1 MCFFKKKE
9 KIEKK
14 VEKLIKDTYDSFD
27 LFVLNIKQNYPDV
40 LKSSVY
46 DDIKLQR
53 HIFAQ
58 SEPRIYLDLI
68 YRDEKEVL
76 KEVQQDH
83 DSIEKYLLAKF
94 NNLDNINNNIQ
105 QNKKVWFKPG
115 DKLPF
120 FFVKKYTA
128 YPECEGELMYSP
140 NLTLNDDGTITG
152 IVYTTSQSS
161 SEKKVFNVE
170 NNIIEQMN
178 KNQFNKYLR
187 DRLAVMHF
195 ITEKESDDYIIYLT
209 NKFNTLTY
217 HA

>member
-27 LFVLNIKQNYPDV
+27 LFIFNIKQNYPDV

-53 HIFAQ
+53 YIFAQ

-68 YRDEKEVL
+68 YSDKKEVL
-76 KEVQQDH
+76 KNVQEDH
-83 DSIEKYLLAKF
+83 DRIENYLLTKF
-94 NNLDNINNNIQ
+94 NELDNINNNIQ
-105 QNKKVWFKPG
+105 QNKTVWFKPG
-115 DKLPF
+115 DNLPF
-120 FFVKKYTA
+120 FFVNKHTVC
-128 YPECEGELMYSP
+128 PESEGELMYSP
-140 NLTLNDDGTITG
+140 NLTLNNNVTITG
-152 IVYTTSQSS
+152 VVYTTSQSS
-161 SEKKVFNVE
+161 SEKRVFNVE

-178 KNQFNKYLR
+178 KNQFDEYLR
-187 DRLAVMHF
+187 NRLAVMHF
-195 ITEKESDDYIIYLT
+195 ITEKESDEYITYLT

-217 HA
+217 HD

>member
-27 LFVLNIKQNYPDV
+27 LFVLNIKQYYPDV

-58 SEPRIYLDLI
+58 SEPRIYFDLI

-83 DSIEKYLLAKF
+83 DNIENYLLAKF
-94 NNLDNINNNIQ
+94 DKLGNINNNIQ
-105 QNKKVWFKPG
+105 QNKMVWFKPG

-120 FFVKKYTA
+120 FFVIKHTVC
-128 YPECEGELMYSP
+128 PESEGELMYSP
-140 NLTLNDDGTITG
+140 NLTLNNDGTITG
-152 IVYTTSQSS
+152 VVYTTSQSF

-217 HA
+217 HV

>member
-27 LFVLNIKQNYPDV
+27 LFIFNIKQNYPDV
-40 LKSSVY
+40 LKSSLY
-46 DDIKLQR
+46 EDIKLQR
-53 HIFAQ
+53 YIFAQ
-58 SEPRIYLDLI
+58 SEPRIHFDLI
-68 YRDEKEVL
+68 YGDKKEVL

-83 DSIEKYLLAKF
+83 DNIENYLLAKF
-94 NNLDNINNNIQ
+94 DKLGDINNNIQ
-105 QNKKVWFKPG
+105 QNKMVWFKPG

-120 FFVKKYTA
+120 FFVNKHTVC
-128 YPECEGELMYSP
+128 PESEGELMYSP
-140 NLTLNDDGTITG
+140 NLTLNNDGTITG
-152 IVYTTSQSS
+152 VVYTTSQSS
-161 SEKKVFNVE
+161 SEKRVFNVE

>member
-27 LFVLNIKQNYPDV
+27 LFVLNIKQYYPDV

-94 NNLDNINNNIQ
+94 DKLGNINNNIQ
-105 QNKKVWFKPG
+105 QNKMVWFKPG

-120 FFVKKYTA
+120 FFVNKHTA
-128 YPECEGELMYSP
+128 YPESEGELMYSP
-140 NLTLNDDGTITG
+140 NLTLNNDGTITG
-152 IVYTTSQSS
+152 VVYTTSQSS
-161 SEKKVFNVE
+161 SEKRVFNVE

>member
-27 LFVLNIKQNYPDV
+27 LFVLNIKQFYPDV

-120 FFVKKYTA
+120 FFVKKYTV

-195 ITEKESDDYIIYLT
+195 ITEKESDEYIIYLT
-209 NKFNTLTY
+209 DKFNTLTY
-217 HA
+217 HE

>member
-9 KIEKK
+9 KIKKK

-27 LFVLNIKQNYPDV
+27 LFVLNIKQYYPDV

-120 FFVKKYTA
+120 FFVKKYTV

-195 ITEKESDDYIIYLT
+195 ITEKESDEYIIYLT
-209 NKFNTLTY
+209 DKFNTLTY

>member
-27 LFVLNIKQNYPDV
+27 LFVLNIKQYYPDV

-120 FFVKKYTA
+120 FFVKKYTV

-195 ITEKESDDYIIYLT
+195 ITEKESDEYIIYLT

>member
-1 MCFFKKKE
+1 MCFFKKK

-27 LFVLNIKQNYPDV
+27 LFIFNIKQYYPDV
-40 LKSSVY
+40 LKSSLY
-46 DDIKLQR
+46 EDINLQR
-53 HIFAQ
+53 YIFAQ
-58 SEPRIYLDLI
+58 SEPRIHLDLI
-68 YRDEKEVL
+68 YGVEKEVL

-83 DSIEKYLLAKF
+83 DSIEKYLLSKF
-94 NNLDNINNNIQ
+94 NDLDNINNNIQ

-120 FFVKKYTA
+120 FFVKKYTV

-152 IVYTTSQSS
+152 VVYTTSQSS
-161 SEKKVFNVE
+161 SKKMVFNVE

>member
-27 LFVLNIKQNYPDV
+27 LFVLNIKQYYPDV

-120 FFVKKYTA
+120 FFVKKYTV

-161 SEKKVFNVE
+161 SEKRVFNVE